1 MTELDLILRAIVAWQ
16 LLLLAAFAVVVRRDH
31 TGLAGAACCLAVVAF
46 VLTSAPD
53 SSWLGFWVYPLTALC
68 VSKAALFWLFARGL
82 FADSFRLRRSDF
94 ALLAVVA
101 GYGLWEQLV
110 FVERARSGLASVPE
124 QLASFGFSLVVLAFV
139 VLALF
144 EAWSGL
150 AADLV
155 ERRRRSRLLFV
166 AVVAAWLASAV
177 LVQGYNLVL
186 EAQTPPVW
194 TAANFAAVAALAAA
208 ATFSLLRLRSANWL
222 SPAPRA
228 SGGLD
233 AADGKLLAKLRHAL
247 ETDRVYRDEGLTIG
261 GLAERLGTGERDL
274 RRVINRGL
282 GFRNFNDFLH
292 TYRIREVCDRL
303 RQSDEARRPVLSLAL
318 DAGYRSIGPFNRA
331 FKARTGMTPTRF
343 RRAAPKSGQPAV

>member
-1 MTELDLILRAIVAWQ
+1 MTEVDLILRAIVVWQ
-16 LLLLAAFAVVVRRDH
+16 LLLLAALTVAVRRDH
-31 TGLAGAACCLAVVAF
+31 TGLTGAACCLAVVAF
-46 VLTSAPD
+46 VLTSTPD

-68 VSKAALFWLFARGL
+68 VSKATLFWLFARGL

-94 ALLAVVA
+94 ALLALVA
-101 GYGLWEQLV
+101 GYGLWQQLV
-110 FVERARSGLASVPE
+110 FVERARSGIASLPE

-139 VLALF
+139 LLALF
-144 EAWSGL
+144 EAWNGL
-150 AADLV
+150 GADLV

-166 AVVAAWLASAV
+166 GVVAAWLASAA

-186 EAQTPPVW
+186 EAQTPPLW
-194 TAANFAAVAALAAA
+194 TAVNFAAVAVLAAA
-208 ATFSLLRLRSANWL
+208 ATWSLLRTRSASWL

-228 SGGLD
+228 AAGLD
-233 AADGKLLAKLRHAL
+233 AADSKLLAKLERAL

-261 GLAERLGTGERDL
+261 RLAERLGTGERDL

-292 TYRIREVCDRL
+292 AYRIREVCDRL
-303 RQSDEARRPVLSLAL
+303 RQADEARRPVLSLAL

-331 FKARTGMTPTRF
+331 FKARTGMTPTSF
-343 RRAAPKSGQPAV
+343 RHGKSRRG

>member
-1 MTELDLILRAIVAWQ
+1 MTELDLILRAIVVWQ
-16 LLLLAAFAVVVRRDH
+16 LLLLAGLAVAVRRDH
-31 TGLAGAACCLAVVAF
+31 TGLTGAACCLAVVAF
-46 VLTSAPD
+46 VLTSTPD

-82 FADSFRLRRSDF
+82 FADRFRLRRLDF

-101 GYGLWEQLV
+101 GYGVWQQLV
-110 FVERARSGLASVPE
+110 FVERARSGIASLPE
-124 QLASFGFSLVVLAFV
+124 QLASFGFSILVLAFV
-139 VLALF
+139 LLALF
-144 EAWSGL
+144 EAWNGL

-155 ERRRRSRLLFV
+155 ERRRRGRLLFV
-166 AVVAAWLASAV
+166 AVVAGWLASAV

-186 EAQTPPVW
+186 EAQTPPLW
-194 TAANFAAVAALAAA
+194 TAANFAAVAVLTAAA
-208 ATFSLLRLRSANWL
+208 AFSLLRPRTANWL
-222 SPAPRA
+222 SPAPRT

-233 AADGKLLAKLRHAL
+233 AADSKLLAKLEHAL

-261 GLAERLGTGERDL
+261 RLAERLGHGERDL

-292 TYRIREVCDRL
+292 AYRIREVCDRL
-303 RQSDEARRPVLSLAL
+303 RQSDEPRRPVLSLAL

-331 FKARTGMTPTRF
+331 FKARTGMTPTSF
-343 RRAAPKSGQPAV
+343 RRAAPGRGQSGA